1 MKFLKPLMCILLIL
15 FLLFSPKYLLSGAKE
30 QFVDTRFV
38 RDQNLYRGTI
48 TLYHIT
54 RHRPYQGS
62 LTNWLQKRADE
73 YEKKHRGSSIVVEGM
88 SEETFY
94 ERIEHGRRADA
105 YSFFSGSVYADL
117 LKTIDG
123 VENLPLREG
132 LFQTDRCIPY
142 CYSGYVKLT
151 RNTATAS
158 DKTYYFNDI
167 LAAYLNGG
175 ENDAEELKADT
186 LYLDLRRAGDLMRY
200 KEGFQTAELKAIDS
214 FTDAVC
220 WIGIDRDTD
229 DEKTEVLLSFV
240 RSLLS
245 ESSQQKL
252 NALGM
257 FSVRNDVRNTAPESI
272 LKPVFQKI

>member
-1 MKFLKPLMCILLIL
+1 MCILLIL

-30 QFVDTRFV
+30 QYVDTRFV

-123 VENLPLREG
+123 EKNLPLREG

-142 CYSGYVKLT
+142 CYSGYVKLI

-158 DKTYYFNDI
+158 DKT
-167 LAAYLNGG
+167 
-175 ENDAEELKADT
+175 
-186 LYLDLRRAGDLMRY
+186 
-200 KEGFQTAELKAIDS
+200 
-214 FTDAVC
+214 
-220 WIGIDRDTD
+220 
-229 DEKTEVLLSFV
+229 
-240 RSLLS
+240 
-245 ESSQQKL
+245 
-252 NALGM
+252 
-257 FSVRNDVRNTAPESI
+257 
-272 LKPVFQKI
+272 